1 MHGSEHGSWS
11 PTKSVWKLTNLIRQ
25 KQTVS
30 NLSLMQCGVMHSC
43 AWIWMHFIGF
53 LCFARSNCNPDK
65 YSQTA
70 SGKPKQRGSDRNKGI
85 RDAGSTADYRILF
98 EILKFWDLEILK
110 TLKIWKILEHL
121 ENLRTYGK
129 FGFFFKF
136 GKFGKF

>member
-53 LCFARSNCNPDK
+53 LCFPRSNCNPDK

-98 EILKFWDLEILK
+98 EIFEILEIFDFSLSKLLKILKFLKYLILFS
-110 TLKIWKILEHL
+110 
-121 ENLRTYGK
+121 N
-129 FGFFFKF
+129 FNFFWYF
-136 GKFGKF
+136 